1 MAMQLPTA
9 PGADLAERDVDGDV
23 STHLEDLL
31 TEEAITAFPSPH
43 AAAGRVVQVE
53 LVGLHLRVA
62 GSFDLGRF
70 QRLSD
75 FLNNQ
80 PGLIELR
87 DAMVLRRNGDPTKV
101 TAPSIWISPTEVT
114 LIGELAPE
122 EPRETPPEFR
132 IPKVAQ
138 PMVFVTPGH
147 TLTAEVYIPAGGDL
161 SIFIESPDPAFIP
174 VTDARTRSLA
184 DRRIIMRYAFAMLN
198 RKHIVAATELLAGM
212 TPGRRVL

>member
-1 MAMQLPTA
+1 MAIQLPTA
-9 PGADLAERDVDGDV
+9 PTADTDAPAIDGDV
-23 STHLEDLL
+23 SLHLEDLL
-31 TEEAITAFPSPH
+31 VEMGLAVQSSPH

-80 PGLIELR
+80 QGLIELR

-101 TAPSIWISPTEVT
+101 MAPSIWISPTEVT
-114 LIGELAPE
+114 IIGELTQEA
-122 EPRETPPEFR
+122 PREAPPEFR
-132 IPKVAQ
+132 IPKIAQ

-147 TLTAEVYIPAGGDL
+147 TMTAEVYIPAGGDVGV
-161 SIFIESPDPAFIP
+161 FIESPDPAFIP
-174 VTDARTRSLA
+174 ITDARTRSLA
-184 DRRIIMRYAFAMLN
+184 DRRIIMRYPFAMLN
-198 RKHIVAATELLAGM
+198 RRHIVAATELLAGM